1 MSAKIQLRR
10 DSTWT
15 SEALAAGEVGIEYDA
30 GGIVK
35 GIKIGR
41 SDGGSTWANT
51 DYVAGTMPLR
61 SSTGITD
68 FNGANSFGRYVWSNG
83 TPLTTN
89 APFTIGADD
98 GQVTVSNMVYDTT
111 IVQVFSSEGNG
122 TVPSKHYV
130 RLYDGGATTW
140 RSWQP
145 TTNWATD
152 ATTGTPVTCTT
163 LNAKGVATFDGVAT
177 FADGSTT
184 NPSIANNG
192 ELGTGIS
199 FPSANTLALS
209 TNSTAAITI
218 GSAQGVTLS
227 SNLVVS
233 GNATITGATTLGLLA
248 ANLNANNNRL
258 TSVANPTSAQDA
270 VTKAYLEANR
280 IGQTAYVT
288 FAANGTPSTEQIG
301 IAYTGTPTNFTNPS
315 TGISA
320 IRCPAGQTW
329 RGLLISAGGSPLSV
343 LLTNGACTQGDG
355 SSSLGNPSSPFAFN
369 LTRIT

>member
-15 SEALAAGEVGIEYDA
+15 NEALAAGEVGIEYDA

-35 GIKIGR
+35 GIKIG
-41 SDGGSTWANT
+41 SASGSNWDVTE
-51 DYVAGTMPLR
+51 YVAGTMPLR
-61 SSTGITD
+61 TSTGITD

-130 RLYDGGATTW
+130 RLYDGGATQW

-152 ATTGTPVTCTT
+152 ATTGTPITCTT
-163 LNAKGVATFDGVAT
+163 LDAKGVAT
-177 FADGSTT
+177 FADGSAAL
-184 NPSIANNG
+184 PSITNNG
-192 ELGTGIS
+192 DLNTGIS
-199 FPSANTLALS
+199 FPAADQLVLS
-209 TNSTAAITI
+209 TNGTAAITI
-218 GSAQGVTLS
+218 GSAQGVTFAQ
-227 SNLVVS
+227 NIVVS
-233 GNATITGATTLGLLA
+233 ANATINGTAAITGATTLGPLA

-258 TSVANPTSAQDA
+258 TSVANPTSPQDA
-270 VTKAYLEANR
+270 VTKAYLEASR
-280 IGQTAYVT
+280 IGQVALIRGAQGAITAQTVGT
-288 FAANGTPSTEQIG
+288 ATNGFTISTNMAG
-301 IAYTGTPTNFTNPS
+301 LRAPTGT
-315 TGISA
+315 
-320 IRCPAGQTW
+320 TW
-329 RGLLISAGGSPLSV
+329 RGNVIGGNGTAYHVAITDASMQIQGGAPASFQDHTEWSAMFIRTS
-343 LLTNGACTQGDG
+343 
-355 SSSLGNPSSPFAFN
+355 
-369 LTRIT
+369 